1 MLREAG
7 RPRVDAVAKV
17 TGRASYAA
25 DVHVAGQLE
34 AGLLRSRRPHAT
46 VRSIDVA
53 AARRLP
59 GVHAVLT
66 AAELGEMSW
75 YDGQSS
81 MLTDVARFTGDE
93 LAVVAAE
100 SHAIVDEALALLHV
114 DDEPLG
120 HVTDPFAALDPDAP
134 LVHDGEQSNQLGDT
148 DRYQRGDVDAALAV
162 ADVTVTATY
171 TTPAQIHHALES
183 HGAMAMWDG
192 QMLTAYVSTQSIHD
206 VRDGLA
212 EALHLPVSRVRVITE
227 HMGGGFGAK
236 QVVWKPT
243 VLAAVLATRTGRPVR
258 LLLDR
263 HGEALAAGHRN
274 ATRQTVRLG
283 ADADGRLVAIDADLL
298 VGAGAYTVG
307 GESSAV
313 EGPYQYLYRCANVR
327 TAKATVRTNHGPA
340 VAFRAPGYVEGT
352 FALESA
358 IDELAVALAIDP
370 IELRRR
376 NLTNVDQV
384 DDKPLSSPDA
394 LATCL
399 RRAAETFGWD
409 DGGDSDSD
417 SDTDPGDNDAAAR
430 RRRGRGFAAHDW
442 VGGKSHPP
450 AFAHVALTPDGSV
463 QVVTGTQ
470 DIGTGTRTVLAAV
483 AADALGID
491 VERITVAL
499 GDTAHGLHA
508 PVSAGS
514 STVPTMAPAVHAAAV
529 EAHDALLDAAA
540 EHLGVGVADVK
551 WNGTTFHH
559 PDGTAA
565 ELVDVLAAIE
575 PRRIIGFGRAEDASA
590 DVSVRTFGA
599 VCAEVVVD
607 VDTGEI
613 TVVRV
618 VCAPDCG
625 RLINSLLAES
635 QVIGGVT
642 QGLGFAL
649 SEHEVIDHRLGI
661 VLNANLEDYLVP
673 TMADRCEI
681 VHAAVN
687 RPDEAANSLG
697 NKGLGELPMIAVAPA
712 IANAIYDA
720 VGLRIRDLPITRR
733 RLLDAVAAGATP

>member
-1 MLREAG
+1 M
-7 RPRVDAVAKV
+7 

-263 HGEALAAGHRN
+263 HGERHAVVMMVNHP
-274 ATRQTVRLG
+274 
-283 ADADGRLVAIDADLL
+283 D
-298 VGAGAYTVG
+298 AGA
-307 GESSAV
+307 SQAA
-313 EGPYQYLYRCANVR
+313 Q
-327 TAKATVRTNHGPA
+327 
-340 VAFRAPGYVEGT
+340 
-352 FALESA
+352 
-358 IDELAVALAIDP
+358 
-370 IELRRR
+370 
-376 NLTNVDQV
+376 
-384 DDKPLSSPDA
+384 DA
-394 LATCL
+394 LI
-399 RRAAETFGWD
+399 EWVW
-409 DGGDSDSD
+409 S
-417 SDTDPGDNDAAAR
+417 AAA
-430 RRRGRGFAAHDW
+430 D
-442 VGGKSHPP
+442 
-450 AFAHVALTPDGSV
+450 
-463 QVVTGTQ
+463 
-470 DIGTGTRTVLAAV
+470 
-483 AADALGID
+483 
-491 VERITVAL
+491 
-499 GDTAHGLHA
+499 
-508 PVSAGS
+508 
-514 STVPTMAPAVHAAAV
+514 
-529 EAHDALLDAAA
+529 
-540 EHLGVGVADVK
+540 
-551 WNGTTFHH
+551 
-559 PDGTAA
+559 
-565 ELVDVLAAIE
+565 
-575 PRRIIGFGRAEDASA
+575 
-590 DVSVRTFGA
+590 
-599 VCAEVVVD
+599 
-607 VDTGEI
+607 
-613 TVVRV
+613 
-618 VCAPDCG
+618 
-625 RLINSLLAES
+625 
-635 QVIGGVT
+635 
-642 QGLGFAL
+642 
-649 SEHEVIDHRLGI
+649 
-661 VLNANLEDYLVP
+661 
-673 TMADRCEI
+673 
-681 VHAAVN
+681 
-687 RPDEAANSLG
+687 
-697 NKGLGELPMIAVAPA
+697 
-712 IANAIYDA
+712 
-720 VGLRIRDLPITRR
+720 
-733 RLLDAVAAGATP
+733 